1 MIFDTGECSA
11 AASIFCLTRLGLKL
25 VVCHSESLTSS
36 VLYKLCCQVVS
47 ERMDAVQQD
56 VWQFRVAQQN
66 SSVRKRSSWASS
78 LRGSRIETV
87 SWQETEEQMA
97 LQTAQVSNAM
107 GRGTVG
113 RGQLLKDIV
122 VSVYL
127 SNT

>member
-1 MIFDTGECSA
+1 
-11 AASIFCLTRLGLKL
+11 
-25 VVCHSESLTSS
+25 
-36 VLYKLCCQVVS
+36 
-47 ERMDAVQQD
+47 MDAVQQD